1 MNIQAQRI
9 AAFSVRWGLTLIV
22 SFIILFPLYWILISS
37 FTPQQLAFKTPI
49 DYFPDSFTFK
59 NYMRLFTN
67 LGIGEM
73 ASNTFIITIISLLL
87 SIILGVIAAYA
98 FARYEYSKGISLTFK
113 LLIFSAMIPPIVTAR
128 PLYDFMKSVNL
139 VDTYTGLTILYTSS
153 LLPFSVL
160 ILYNFVKQIPLS
172 LEEAAHVDGANNMQ
186 ILFKIVFPL
195 MKPAVATISI
205 INFIHCLN
213 EFFIP
218 LFFSHNIDLLS
229 VGITSLPRENEYEL
243 PWDLI
248 SAMGWFIILPII
260 IFVMIFEK
268 NIMEGM
274 MAGGVKQ

>member
-1 MNIQAQRI
+1 MSIRTMKA
-9 AAFSVRWGLTLIV
+9 AAFALRWGLTLIV
-22 SFIILFPLYWILISS
+22 SFVILFPLYWILISS
-37 FTPQQLAFKTPI
+37 LTPKQMAFKTPI
-49 DYFPDSFTFK
+49 DYLPDTLTLQ
-59 NYMRLFTN
+59 NYIHLYKN

-73 ASNTFIITIISLLL
+73 AYNTLLITAVSLLA

-98 FARYEYSKGISLTFK
+98 FARHDDSKGIDSAFK

-128 PLYDFMKSVNL
+128 PLYDFMKSVNM
-139 VDTYTGLTILYTSS
+139 VDTFTGLTILYTSS

-160 ILYNFVKQIPLS
+160 ILYNFVKQIPVS
-172 LEEAAHVDGANNMQ
+172 IEEAAHVDGANNMQ
-186 ILFKIVFPL
+186 ILFKVVFPL

-213 EFFIP
+213 EFFTP
-218 LFFSHNIDLLS
+218 LFFSHNISLLS
-229 VGITSLPRENEYEL
+229 VGITSLPRENDYEL

-260 IFVMIFEK
+260 IFVLIFEK